1 MANCTYCNTDSD
13 TEFCPFSA
21 SPPQPPADWEEEMA
35 EDEAELMTEEADEQT
50 PDVADVIVDEDDY
63 ENEWMK
69 FDLRDPDA
77 LSMYGYCL
85 ERDEAPIPPLGKG
98 EKACYYLGRLMYAHV
113 YALEDDDE
121 IKIDLRQWYDKV
133 EEDAMGTLETN
144 VTSVQGLVLNWA
156 EWKRILFY
164 RKQLARNIN
173 DIMAERFV
181 EERYELG
188 KNKFISASW
197 PFWCLTLRNWFQK
210 NGSDEFF
217 PGKMGISL
225 KFTQYERLMLLTEDL
240 LRFSKQHQDRHHG
253 KKTETRETPVKK
265 VNSRQQPSAIGIK
278 RKAEQCDEDELNPL
292 IRRRLTTGE
301 LDDFVVNTSSLRRLA
316 KKRRIED

>member
-1 MANCTYCNTDSD
+1 
-13 TEFCPFSA
+13 
-21 SPPQPPADWEEEMA
+21 MA
-35 EDEAELMTEEADEQT
+35 EDEAELMTEEADERT
-50 PDVADVIVDEDDY
+50 LDVADVIVDEDDY

-197 PFWCLTLRNWFQK
+197 PFWCITLRNYSEID
-210 NGSDEFF
+210 GRGEFF
-217 PGKMGISL
+217 PGNIVL
-225 KFTQYERLMLLTEDL
+225 KFAQYGRLMLLAGDL
-240 LRFSKQHQDRHHG
+240 LRFSNQHQDRHRG
-253 KKTETRETPVKK
+253 KKTEEATVDAAVKK
-265 VNSRQQPSAIGIK
+265 VMSRQQPSATGIK

-292 IRRRLTTGE
+292 IKRRSTTGE

-316 KKRRIED
+316 KKRRLGD